1 MGSTVELKI
10 SLRVNNE
17 VAFTQKITDII
28 TGRTADA
35 YSKEYRINLPDGY
48 SSADVRVERV
58 TNDQTP
64 GGDIVDAFNVS
75 GIQLLIDDKQRYL
88 NSAYTNLRIDSEQFS
103 SISKE
108 SFSYSWCKNKNT
120 RSRF

>member
-35 YSKEYRINLPDGY
+35 YSKEYRVNLPDGY

-75 GIQLLIDDKQRYL
+75 SIQLLIDD
-88 NSAYTNLRIDSEQFS
+88 
-103 SISKE
+103 
-108 SFSYSWCKNKNT
+108 
-120 RSRF
+120 